1 MFLENVLLLSLPL
14 IVTAYPIDVLNL
26 SGSATTFAVLL
37 AVALS
42 VTVLVLTKFLY
53 MRYRRSHVSYNFSD
67 CSLQSSQRSTT
78 SFFYNSEKLVKPG
91 KAAFLVGFFGSPSW
105 ETSVKTLYDGPS
117 VYSNQ
122 LQFQSR
128 RSQKSARRTSRFSIS
143 EFGGLRR
150 STRYSDT
157 SDSRAL
163 SNTLVALSHPPPHSY
178 ASSPT
183 YPADAR
189 TTSSG
194 RRYSLP
200 VARQMHPE
208 HPNDRRRR
216 PSSLKSSRSHRF
228 DSLPIPGLRLVNL
241 VNNNPDLLHQ
251 TSFLDFEPFSPT
263 PSSMHSRSRSKS
275 SRASSCI
282 PPLPPLPASVL
293 LSPLP
298 DLPESISNE
307 GRSYISSPYALSP
320 KQTSLNET
328 KLSPVIPGADTGMT
342 ITRRPSQTSGTLPRI
357 KAQPSRS
364 PSLRSRKSPIVGPS
378 PLRIVTLPEGSLAN
392 LNEKIDKDLLPSIPS
407 LSSSTGSAT
416 APASHAGEWS
426 KHQNYADLGI
436 GYPSSWGLGLG
447 LEEGG
452 TSQIQSEIV
461 SENRSS
467 VPCRLSQAASTQSQM
482 PSSPD
487 ADAMLGIIQ
496 ELVEETSQWD
506 DSLFMDTSFKALI
519 ENSRSTSSDSPLS
532 SSKSSRHSHQPSGP
546 REVAPPVPSP
556 PSSRS
561 SSDSAR
567 PRTHS
572 SSSVTSAKSKAPSIA
587 VNGAAVTR
595 APGNTPSPRN
605 SSTIGT
611 ERKLSPKSI
620 LKKTLMMPSRS
631 VEFELGLVGLD
642 AVRMENFRMSAYE
655 SPRLHGGGYDE
666 PIVDYVMHIPT
677 MPGAYEHGSVLTPL
691 QEISEEQEQEAEHVQ
706 VVQRLVVF
714 LDKDC

>member
-14 IVTAYPIDVLNL
+14 IVTAYPINVLNS
-26 SGSATTFAVLL
+26 SGSATAFAVLL

-42 VTVLVLTKFLY
+42 VTVLVLSKFLY
-53 MRYRRSHVSYNFSD
+53 IRYRRTHVSYNFSD

-157 SDSRAL
+157 SGSRAL
-163 SNTLVALSHPPPHSY
+163 SNTLVALSHPPPHSS

-189 TTSSG
+189 TNSFG

-200 VARQMHPE
+200 VTRQIHLE

-251 TSFLDFEPFSPT
+251 TSFLDLEPFSPT
-263 PSSMHSRSRSKS
+263 PSMHSRSRSKS

-307 GRSYISSPYALSP
+307 GRSYISYPYALSP

-357 KAQPSRS
+357 KVQPSRS

-392 LNEKIDKDLLPSIPS
+392 LNKEIDKDLLPSIPS
-407 LSSSTGSAT
+407 LSSSTGSAA
-416 APASHAGEWS
+416 APTSHAEEWK
-426 KHQNYADLGI
+426 KHQNYANLGI

-452 TSQIQSEIV
+452 TAQIQSEIV
-461 SENRSS
+461 SENRFS
-467 VPCRLSQAASTQSQM
+467 VPCRLSQATSTQSQM

-519 ENSRSTSSDSPLS
+519 ENSRSTSSASPLS
-532 SSKSSRHSHQPSGP
+532 SSKSSHHSHQPSEP
-546 REVAPPVPSP
+546 IEVAPPVRSP

-572 SSSVTSAKSKAPSIA
+572 SSSVTSAKSKAPSIVVSAAA
-587 VNGAAVTR
+587 VNKV
-595 APGNTPSPRN
+595 PGNTTSPRS
-605 SSTIGT
+605 SSTMGT
-611 ERKLSPKSI
+611 ERKASPKSI

-655 SPRLHGGGYDE
+655 SPRLYGGGYDE
-666 PIVDYVMHIPT
+666 PIVDYVMHIPS
-677 MPGAYEHGSVLTPL
+677 MPGAYEHGSILTPL

-706 VVQRLVVF
+706 VVPKEVQDVGLAW
-714 LDKDC
+714 